1 MSEAG
6 QNLHTPSTPVYPLP
20 PSADITPAPTMLT
33 RSNAALKQ
41 GKNGNGSPP
50 SKRDFVAATQ
60 HANKI
65 DQIPSGCC

>member
-1 MSEAG
+1 
-6 QNLHTPSTPVYPLP
+6 
-20 PSADITPAPTMLT
+20 MLT